1 MEPIYYIL
9 STIYCIVA
17 FDADFESDMD
27 VPGQEGPVSS
37 GFNAGWK
44 AKIIFVDFPLKWHV
58 VWQKIIYYIVLRM
71 TYIVQDLERQFVTIV
86 WIPTPFYN

>member
-37 GFNAGWK
+37 GFNAG
-44 AKIIFVDFPLKWHV
+44 
-58 VWQKIIYYIVLRM
+58 
-71 TYIVQDLERQFVTIV
+71 
-86 WIPTPFYN
+86 